1 MEKSEIRE
9 IAKQLAA
16 CEYILQTG
24 DSSEEDK
31 DKAERHMIKLAL
43 SIPDLET
50 MAQIDELVSAILE
63 NKLRL

>member
-16 CEYILQTG
+16 CEYILQTS

-31 DKAERHMIKLAL
+31 DKAERHIVKLAL
-43 SIPDLET
+43 SIPDFET
-50 MAQIDELVSAILE
+50 MSEIDNLVSAILE

>member
-1 MEKSEIRE
+1 MEKSKVQE

-16 CEYILQTG
+16 CEYILQTS

-31 DKAERHMIKLAL
+31 NKAISHMVKLAL
-43 SIPDLET
+43 SIPDFET
-50 MAQIDELVSAILE
+50 MAEIDEMVSAILE